1 MFHPIIQKIKEY
13 ISSNNLGKL
22 LNIQCQVGHWL
33 PDWHPYENYKESYSA
48 KKELG
53 GGVALTLI
61 HEIHLAIEF
70 AGKPLEVFGMN
81 SKSSILEVD
90 SDIDVISDIMIKH
103 NSDCVSQIHL
113 DYIQNPHRRYFNI

>member
-1 MFHPIIQKIKEY
+1 M
-13 ISSNNLGKL
+13 
-22 LNIQCQVGHWL
+22 VA
-33 PDWHPYENYKESYSA
+33 DWHPYENYKDPILQ
-48 KKELG
+48 KELG

-103 NSDCVSQIHL
+103 NSDCVVK
-113 DYIQNPHRRYFNI
+113 YIWIIFKILS

>member
-1 MFHPIIQKIKEY
+1 MGIDHLSNVIKDNNLVLFMGYNLMFHPIIQTIKEF
-13 ISSNNLGKL
+13 INSTNLGKL

-70 AGKPLEVFGMN
+70 AGRPLEVFGMN
-81 SKSSILEVD
+81 
-90 SDIDVISDIMIKH
+90 
-103 NSDCVSQIHL
+103 
-113 DYIQNPHRRYFNI
+113 